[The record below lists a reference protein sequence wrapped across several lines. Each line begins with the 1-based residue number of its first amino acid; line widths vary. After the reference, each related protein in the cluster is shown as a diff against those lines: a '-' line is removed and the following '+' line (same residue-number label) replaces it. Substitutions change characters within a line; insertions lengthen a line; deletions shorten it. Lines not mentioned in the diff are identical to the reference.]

1 MSKIYLAPAV
11 ITTDESGV
19 ESRDPGTSD
28 SGELV
33 SRTCGGMSS
42 AHFDSDENLFVIVVG
57 DDFSPPGD
65 WVQHTKEEINSLYPG
80 TFEEEQ

>member
-11 ITTDESGV
+11 ITTDESGA

-28 SGELV
+28 NGEMAPH
-33 SRTCGGMSS
+33 TCGGMS
-42 AHFDSDENLFVIVVG
+42 APHFDSDENLFVIVVN
-57 DDFSPPGD
+57 DDFSAPGD

-80 TFEEEQ
+80 TFEGEQ